1 MYFQTFNGVSVV
13 LVKGTFK
20 KLLLNL
26 YELIHI
32 LYLLPPFKGTIRR
45 WLDHVAGIYL
55 LEDVL
60 KHVCDH
66 AGQKGIEKELIAQV
80 CYKIFFRVRN

>member
-1 MYFQTFNGVSVV
+1 MSSSN
-13 LVKGTFK
+13 
-20 KLLLNL
+20 
-26 YELIHI
+26 I
-32 LYLLPPFKGTIRR
+32 LHLLPPFKGKIRR

-66 AGQKGIEKELIAQV
+66 AGEKGIEKELIAQV
-80 CYKIFFRVRN
+80 CYKIFFQGEELKYHHSLRRLD